1 MRRHLLS
8 KSTVLAPI
16 TGTRHRILL
25 WTLAGATYLVK
36 IPPGKERPGT
46 LLPETAIPNNLR
58 LITTEA
64 KGKRKKGRFR
74 CAVKDAMSTRI
85 SSR

>member
-1 MRRHLLS
+1 M
-8 KSTVLAPI
+8 API
-16 TGTRHRILL
+16 TGTSHSILL
-25 WTLAGATYLVK
+25 PWTQAGATCLVK
-36 IPPGKERPGT
+36 IPSGKERLGT
-46 LLPETAIPNNLR
+46 LLSETASPNNLR
-58 LITTEA
+58 LMTTET